1 MVVSVVRFKMSRQR
15 DEGTDMIYFEGRE
28 VDQPSP
34 ATTIG
39 KRGGLTVRLAERLAF
54 WRQTGAHGHVVDAGG
69 LAVGDAALD
78 RGVCAALVL
87 LFGVPDLWAV
97 AA

>member
-1 MVVSVVRFKMSRQR
+1 
-15 DEGTDMIYFEGRE
+15 MIYFEGRA

-69 LAVGDAALD
+69 LVYCS
-78 RGVCAALVL
+78 RPEPCEPVRR
-87 LFGVPDLWAV
+87 
-97 AA
+97 